1 VPVPLLPVNLLA
13 SLMAIFRLNDLSKA
27 VQVEDWTILIKKAGK
42 ALLDPRLASLSAGGL
57 LDKATTMMQMV
68 RAINKM
74 VRAIKK
80 VRPIFGFCLVQN
92 PRWCPH
98 ANLAK

>member
-1 VPVPLLPVNLLA
+1 VSVPLLPVNLA

-27 VQVEDWTILIKKAGK
+27 VQVEDWTSLIKEAGK

-57 LDKATTMMQMV
+57 LDEATTSMQMV
-68 RAINKM
+68 RVIN
-74 VRAIKK
+74 K
-80 VRPIFGFCLVQN
+80 VRPTLGFCLAGN

-98 ANLAK
+98 ANFAK

>member
-1 VPVPLLPVNLLA
+1 VSVPFLPVNLA

-27 VQVEDWTILIKKAGK
+27 VQVEDWTILIKEAGK

-57 LDKATTMMQMV
+57 LDEATTSMQMV

-74 VRAIKK
+74 VKAINK
-80 VRPIFGFCLVQN
+80 VRPISHFRILFGSKSWLVSSY
-92 PRWCPH
+92 
-98 ANLAK
+98 